1 MPPPPLPSVS
11 VPRSPTSIGIG
22 ATLWLH
28 RFIYRASSKSAER
41 RRQEEEKYNEQNY
54 VGKTVCFA
62 RLCTYCRRKEASRVA
77 TSSQPEGGNKKSTL
91 GNNIFFLKKRCF
103 LIPII
108 SHAKH
113 S

>member
-41 RRQEEEKYNEQNY
+41 RRQEEEKYNEDNY
-54 VGKTVCFA
+54 VGKNSVFCKIIHLLQEERGF
-62 RLCTYCRRKEASRVA
+62 
-77 TSSQPEGGNKKSTL
+77 QGGHEL
-91 GNNIFFLKKRCF
+91 
-103 LIPII
+103 
-108 SHAKH
+108 AA
-113 S
+113 